1 MLIRHQPLWA
11 QARSTA
17 RSTLP
22 ISNQLQYQNRQ
33 ISGTRTRTGSGI
45 TAHTLINPTPSSLT
59 SHLAR
64 FPPSSTAPLV
74 YLLSTNIE
82 GKELGG
88 LIPTL
93 QAIPN
98 SIGTFSHPI
107 TTPIT
112 PHQNQNVNGGQDQRR
127 NVGGYGQG
135 IGEVT
140 VGEPTLSLLTFEG
153 ARTFR
158 TGVTGRPGAEVGRW
172 QRPTLLPWDED
183 LKGSTEGDLGTQGGW
198 DQVWRAERGVERIPE
213 LEGYAT

>member
-1 MLIRHQPLWA
+1 MLVRHQPLWA
-11 QARSTA
+11 QARSTS
-17 RSTLP
+17 RSVFS
-22 ISNQLQYQNRQ
+22 ISKQRQHQNRL
-33 ISGTRTRTGSGI
+33 ISGNGNGM
-45 TAHTLINPTPSSLT
+45 TAHTLINPTPASLT

-64 FPPSSTAPLV
+64 FPPSSSAPLV

-98 SIGTFSHPI
+98 SIGSFSHPI
-107 TTPIT
+107 TTPLT
-112 PHQNQNVNGGQDQRR
+112 NNPTTKRG

-135 IGEVT
+135 VGEVV
-140 VGEPTLSLLTFEG
+140 VGEPMLSLLTFEG

-183 LKGSTEGDLGTQGGW
+183 LKGSKEGDLATQGGW
-198 DQVWRAERGVERIPE
+198 DEVWRAERGVERIPE